1 MKRMF
6 LGMLATETNTFSPV
20 PTGPNVWK
28 ESLLVHRLDPR
39 EQDPPA
45 VLGARALLGKLAS
58 ERGWEVAEG
67 LFAFARSPRVR
78 RRGPSTK
85 SCATSCSRI

>member
-6 LGMLATETNTFSPV
+6 LGMLATETNSFSPV
-20 PTGPNVWK
+20 PTGRNVWK
-28 ESLLVHRLDPR
+28 DMMLVHRSDPR

-45 VLGARALLGKLAS
+45 VRGARALLGKLAG

-67 LFAFARSPRVR
+67 LFAFAQPAGPRS
-78 RRGPSTK
+78 
-85 SCATSCSRI
+85 TSGTHSPVT